1 MRYFQRKLIKKGH
14 FPLVIATFLPYSQR
28 ILIFDN
34 LQFHLTKRGI
44 FLLFSYF
51 CNPQIDNRI

>member
-1 MRYFQRKLIKKGH
+1 MRYFQRKLIKNRH

-28 ILIFDN
+28 ILEFDN

-51 CNPQIDNRI
+51 CNP